1 MVLHGSVEITGC
13 RPRSVHGRIHR
24 GPEHIHQAECV
35 RSPVLQPQ
43 AFARIR
49 ASLPHSPHPAVR
61 PTLQSLTTR
70 SAEPHMNHIKLSLGI
85 LIAGLASGGLLAG
98 SVNINSADA
107 ATIAGELKGIG
118 PAKAAAI
125 VEYRQKHGQF
135 RSVDELAQ
143 VKGVNQKLIDRN
155 RNDLRLSGAPSA
167 PSQTMVVTAAKPTA
181 QPVVKGGSAKTATR
195 ATTLAPVRK

>member
-1 MVLHGSVEITGC
+1 
-13 RPRSVHGRIHR
+13 
-24 GPEHIHQAECV
+24 
-35 RSPVLQPQ
+35 
-43 AFARIR
+43 
-49 ASLPHSPHPAVR
+49 
-61 PTLQSLTTR
+61 
-70 SAEPHMNHIKLSLGI
+70 MNHIKQSLGI
-85 LIAGLASGGLLAG
+85 LVAGLASGALLAG
-98 SVNINSADA
+98 SVNINSADV

-167 PSQTMVVTAAKPTA
+167 PSQTMVVTAAKPTS
-181 QPVVKGGSAKTATR
+181 QPVVKGGPAKTATR

>member
-1 MVLHGSVEITGC
+1 
-13 RPRSVHGRIHR
+13 
-24 GPEHIHQAECV
+24 
-35 RSPVLQPQ
+35 
-43 AFARIR
+43 
-49 ASLPHSPHPAVR
+49 
-61 PTLQSLTTR
+61 
-70 SAEPHMNHIKLSLGI
+70 MNHIKQSLGI
-85 LIAGLASGGLLAG
+85 LVAGLASGTLLAG

-107 ATIAGELKGIG
+107 GTIAGELKGIG

-155 RNDLRLSGAPSA
+155 RNDLRLSGTPSA

-181 QPVVKGGSAKTATR
+181 QPVVKGAAGKTATSV
-195 ATTLAPVRK
+195 TPPAPVRR